1 MGFTLGVVPS
11 VGLTTVR
18 TCVRHN
24 NIVRVVSR
32 PQTSSCSDLLRTPP
46 LSLAPFHF
54 QGSTSMSPPGE
65 RLHSRATASNTEACG
80 LLPPL
85 QLQALETG
93 SWVHSFLRQES
104 LVGAGP
110 SLDAGRLRSQG
121 RSSAD
126 GQSRWDR
133 VAGDAIFD
141 IRGQTADSAS
151 SDGEVT

>member
-1 MGFTLGVVPS
+1 M
-11 VGLTTVR
+11 
-18 TCVRHN
+18 
-24 NIVRVVSR
+24 
-32 PQTSSCSDLLRTPP
+32 
-46 LSLAPFHF
+46 
-54 QGSTSMSPPGE
+54 
-65 RLHSRATASNTEACG
+65 
-80 LLPPL
+80 
-85 QLQALETG
+85 
-93 SWVHSFLRQES
+93 
-104 LVGAGP
+104 GAGP